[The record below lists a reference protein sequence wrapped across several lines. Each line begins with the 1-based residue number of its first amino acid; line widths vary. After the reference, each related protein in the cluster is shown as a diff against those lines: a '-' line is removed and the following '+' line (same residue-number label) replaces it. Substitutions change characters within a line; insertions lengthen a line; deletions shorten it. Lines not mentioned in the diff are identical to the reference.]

1 MPSANLAAYLA
12 KNYLTASTS
21 SPDHLGSNDFQDS
34 TRPKKKRRRDKDQ
47 APETGLIIA
56 DDDEALTLKGNSNN
70 KRADDE
76 DGDTPMYETGVKSA
90 EFRKKKGGIGWKV
103 VSQPEKTSSTTTMTN
118 TKGGAGDAEAEAE
131 ADRILA
137 SAAEE
142 ADARR
147 REIGDEDAPAI
158 VENVDVDMDHGDQ
171 PRMSSGAKAGLQ
183 TAADTALMME
193 RENEREERERE
204 RERDQKGSKSRRKKN
219 NAEEVQVQ
227 EEETIYRDATGRRID
242 ISMKRA
248 EARAAEEEKRRAE
261 RQARQDAMGDVQRR
275 EREARR
281 QDLEEAKFLTVARGA
296 EDQDMNEELKRAVRW
311 DDPMAAYVAQQRAK
325 KDGPAG
331 THSAG
336 TVAEREQGG
345 KTKTKTRVYAGA
357 APPNRYG
364 IPPGWRWDGVDRA
377 NGFEK
382 EWFQAR
388 SRKGRN
394 AELEYQWQMDDARS
408 TIGDQEIGGQSM
420 QGTKYK
426 YKYTTDEQEKWWIG
440 YEKTLHLGAI

>member
-1 MPSANLAAYLA
+1 MPSANLAAYLS

-21 SPDHLGSNDFQDS
+21 SPDHHGSSDFQDS
-34 TRPKKKRRRDKDQ
+34 TRPKKKRRKDKHPPPDS
-47 APETGLIIA
+47 GLIIA
-56 DDDEALTLKGNSNN
+56 DDDEALTLKGNSN

-76 DGDTPMYETGVKSA
+76 DGDIAMYETGVKSA
-90 EFRKKKGGIGWKV
+90 EFRKKKSGIGWKV
-103 VSQPEKTSSTTTMTN
+103 VSQPETSSTTTTTN
-118 TKGGAGDAEAEAE
+118 TKGGDAEEAE

-147 REIGDEDAPAI
+147 REIDDEDAPAV
-158 VENVDVDMDHGDQ
+158 VEDVDIDHGQ
-171 PRMSSGAKAGLQ
+171 PRMSSGAKAGLH

-193 RENEREERERE
+193 REKEREERERE
-204 RERDQKGSKSRRKKN
+204 REQNQKGSMSKSRRKKN
-219 NAEEVQVQ
+219 TEEVQ
-227 EEETIYRDATGRRID
+227 EETIYRDATGRRID

-296 EDQDMNEELKRAVRW
+296 EDEDMNEELKRAVRW
-311 DDPMAAYVAQQRAK
+311 DDPMAAYVAQQRAE
-325 KDGPAG
+325 KDGADQKGPGG
-331 THSAG
+331 TAADRG
-336 TVAEREQGG
+336 KGKGG
-345 KTKTKTRVYAGA
+345 SIKAKTRVYAGA

-364 IPPGWRWDGVDRA
+364 ILPGWRWDGVDRA

-382 EWFQAR
+382 EWFHAR

-394 AELEYQWQMDDARS
+394 AELQYQWQMD
-408 TIGDQEIGGQSM
+408 E
-420 QGTKYK
+420 
-426 YKYTTDEQEKWWIG
+426 
-440 YEKTLHLGAI
+440 

>member
-1 MPSANLAAYLA
+1 
-12 KNYLTASTS
+12 
-21 SPDHLGSNDFQDS
+21 
-34 TRPKKKRRRDKDQ
+34 
-47 APETGLIIA
+47 
-56 DDDEALTLKGNSNN
+56 
-70 KRADDE
+70 
-76 DGDTPMYETGVKSA
+76 MYETGVKSA

-103 VSQPEKTSSTTTMTN
+103 VSQPEKTSSTTTLTN
-118 TKGGAGDAEAEAE
+118 TKGGGGDAEAAAE
-131 ADRILA
+131 ADRIIA

-147 REIGDEDAPAI
+147 RELEDGDAPAI
-158 VENVDVDMDHGDQ
+158 VENIDVDNMDHGDQ

-193 RENEREERERE
+193 REKEREERERE
-204 RERDQKGSKSRRKKN
+204 RERDQRGAGSKSRRKKN
-219 NAEEVQVQ
+219 NAEGEVQVQ

-281 QDLEEAKFLTVARGA
+281 RDLEEAKFLTVARGA
-296 EDQDMNEELKRAVRW
+296 EDQDMNEELKRVVRW
-311 DDPMAAYVAQQRAK
+311 DDPMAAYMAQQRAEK
-325 KDGPAG
+325 EADGLAG
-331 THSAG
+331 TGTG
-336 TVAEREQGG
+336 TVAEREKAGMA
-345 KTKTKTRVYAGA
+345 KTKTKTKTLKVYAGA

-394 AELEYQWQMDDARS
+394 AELEYQWQMD
-408 TIGDQEIGGQSM
+408 E
-420 QGTKYK
+420 
-426 YKYTTDEQEKWWIG
+426 
-440 YEKTLHLGAI
+440 